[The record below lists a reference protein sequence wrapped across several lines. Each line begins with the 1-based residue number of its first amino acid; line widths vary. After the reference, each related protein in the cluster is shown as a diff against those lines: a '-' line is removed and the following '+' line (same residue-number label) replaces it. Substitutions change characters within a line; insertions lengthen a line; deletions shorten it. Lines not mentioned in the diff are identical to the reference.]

1 MANYSA
7 ASKVP
12 RWVST
17 EAGSW
22 AWQALT
28 AWRNQAANALTVQER
43 RQLLHE
49 AERLWQE
56 TAAGTPR

>member
-1 MANYSA
+1 MVTYSEM
-7 ASKVP
+7 SKAP

-22 AWQALT
+22 AWHALA

-56 TAAGTPR
+56 SAAGTPR